1 MNRRWNEDELRCKL
15 DELEEAVDV
24 LDALALEALLR
35 GERRTFVRLHRVIGR
50 LERRLRKMWRKLDRM
65 LAVKGAL

>member
-1 MNRRWNEDELRCKL
+1 M
-15 DELEEAVDV
+15 
-24 LDALALEALLR
+24 LR